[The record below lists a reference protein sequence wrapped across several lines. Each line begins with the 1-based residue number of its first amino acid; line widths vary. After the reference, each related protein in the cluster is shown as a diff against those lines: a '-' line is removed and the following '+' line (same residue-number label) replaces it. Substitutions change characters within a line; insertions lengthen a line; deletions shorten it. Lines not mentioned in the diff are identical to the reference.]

1 VHRTRHLAATR
12 TREGVPV
19 VTLERAVVESWPLL
33 VDDARRAPA
42 IVAVRRRLT
51 TPARLRQQVADHP
64 RLPGRRALVELLG
77 LLDLGCQSELEL
89 WGHQEVFTGP
99 RSAHLRRQVPL
110 LVAETGTLSLRFAH
124 RRLTSDPEGC
134 REQACRVMQVRRRQL
149 GLAPPTGD
157 TEPR

>member
-1 VHRTRHLAATR
+1 MRVHRTRHLAATR

-51 TPARLRQQVADHP
+51 TPTRLRQQVADHP

-89 WGHQEVFTGP
+89 WGHQELFTGP
-99 RSAHLRRQVPL
+99 APHTCGARCHWSWPGPARSPC
-110 LVAETGTLSLRFAH
+110 GS
-124 RRLTSDPEGC
+124 
-134 REQACRVMQVRRRQL
+134 
-149 GLAPPTGD
+149 PTAA
-157 TEPR
+157 